1 MIKLISTF
9 GLKPGYDPEETYQL
23 WIKKHVP
30 YIKKLMS
37 PELKGYVIGR
47 VVHNPG
53 KGENFFGSVQLSYS
67 TLDDALKAVARLLS
81 NPPDEFM
88 KRMADVRRVII
99 EEEDMRAKKT

>member
-9 GLKPGYDPEETYQL
+9 GVKAGYDPEETYQL
-23 WIKKHVP
+23 WIKEHVP
-30 YIKKLMS
+30 YIKKLM
-37 PELKGYVIGR
+37 PELRGYVIGR

-53 KGENFFGSVQLSYS
+53 KEENFFGSVQLSYS
-67 TLDDALKAVARLLS
+67 TLDDALRAVGRLLS

-99 EEEDMRAKKT
+99 KEENMLP